1 MAEIPEECI
10 ANSMNMNIAAGCRV
24 SSITCTESGV
34 AIEMNKQHPA
44 ADQINKLI
52 DLGYTVGAVR
62 SSQIGV
68 EIDMVTTTP
77 TKSADPFGNAT
88 GEDWQREIRRVISID
103 RDGDWEEYRG

>member
-1 MAEIPEECI
+1 MAEIPEAFI
-10 ANSMNMNIAAGCRV
+10 ADSMNANIADGCRV
-24 SSITCTESGV
+24 SSIKCTESGV

-44 ADQINKLI
+44 ADRINKLI
-52 DLGYTVGAVR
+52 ELGYTVGAVR